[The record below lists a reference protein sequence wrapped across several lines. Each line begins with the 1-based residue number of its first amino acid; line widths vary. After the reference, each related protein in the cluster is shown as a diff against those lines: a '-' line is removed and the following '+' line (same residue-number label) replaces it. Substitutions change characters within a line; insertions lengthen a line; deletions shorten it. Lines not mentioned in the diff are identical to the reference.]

1 MRISIRNVVVSGL
14 LAGMSILLSRLAAIM
29 IAGGTIRLSFGNI
42 PIYMAGLM
50 FGPVTGGLVG
60 GVADLV
66 GMLVNSFGAAFVP
79 HIFLAAVLRGVIPPL
94 VVRFLGENNKV
105 WPLKVF
111 LAILLAEIASGA
123 LLTTWGLAWLQKTPF
138 TMVLVPRLIALAV
151 QIPIYSMITVTLTL
165 ALRPLQL
172 QRSAGR

>member
-1 MRISIRNVVVSGL
+1 MRISIRNVVISGL
-14 LAGMSILLSRLAAIM
+14 LVAMNIWLSRLAAIM
-29 IAGGTIRLSFGNI
+29 IAGGVIRLSFGNI